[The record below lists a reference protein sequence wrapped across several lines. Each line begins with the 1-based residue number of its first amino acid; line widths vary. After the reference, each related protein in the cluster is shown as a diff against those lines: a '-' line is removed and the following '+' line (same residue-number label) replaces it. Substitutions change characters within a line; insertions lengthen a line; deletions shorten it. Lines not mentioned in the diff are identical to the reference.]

1 MTLDSYED
9 IDSAVQK
16 NFSWLTTLNKKL
28 AENDFDDVAQVAM
41 DVRKELEEFRE
52 NLPMIKLIK
61 SDAITAEDW

>member
-1 MTLDSYED
+1 M
-9 IDSAVQK
+9 
-16 NFSWLTTLNKKL
+16 LNKKL
-28 AENDFDDVAQVAM
+28 AENDFDEVATVAL